1 MYEKVTPKASS
12 SEPEYP
18 NTVWCLFSI
27 SNLSPSLPNFP
38 CFQVIWS
45 PLWGRV
51 TLHGGSGLQSSG
63 AEHQSSSAWLSPQP
77 TLHPAWPRPAGTWA
91 STLSS
96 SRLFHQLQ
104 NRENNTFLI
113 WLLGGFT
120 AIVNG
125 KGVTQYLEHSKCS
138 TVVTI
143 SVVMIMVHIFTNKGS
158 LSSVN
163 QYASQVKKSVVTSA

>member
-18 NTVWCLFSI
+18 NTVRCLFSI

-45 PLWGRV
+45 PLWV
-51 TLHGGSGLQSSG
+51 ALHGGSGLLSSG
-63 AEHQSSSAWLSPQP
+63 AEHQSSSAWLSPQS
-77 TLHPAWPRPAGTWA
+77 TLHPAWPLPAGTWA

-113 WLLGGFT
+113 RLLGGFT

-125 KGVTQYLEHSKCS
+125 KGVAQYLEHSQCS
-138 TVVTI
+138 TAVTI
-143 SVVMIMVHIFTNKGS
+143 SVVIITVHIFTNKGS

-163 QYASQVKKSVVTSA
+163 QYASQVKKGVATSA

>member
-27 SNLSPSLPNFP
+27 SNLSSSLPNFP
-38 CFQVIWS
+38 CFQIIWS
-45 PLWGRV
+45 QLWGQV
-51 TLHGGSGLQSSG
+51 ALHSGSGLQSSG
-63 AEHQSSSAWLSPQP
+63 AEDQSSSAWISPQP
-77 TLHPAWPRPAGTWA
+77 TLHPAWPLTAGTWA

-96 SRLFHQLQ
+96 SSLFPHLQ
-104 NRENNTFLI
+104 NRDNNTFLI
-113 WLLGGFT
+113 WLLGGFI

-125 KGVTQYLEHSKCS
+125 KDVTQYLEHSKCS
-138 TVVTI
+138 TMVTI
-143 SVVMIMVHIFTNKGS
+143 FVVIITLNIFTNKGS

-163 QYASQVKKSVVTSA
+163 QYASQVKTSLITSA